1 MRTRGEEG
9 EGEIT
14 GQLALWCF
22 AHWRWRYKRVAPVL
36 QKIARTHCV
45 PFTDNEGHSG
55 AVRTLLSQQRAGCW
69 RNPSG
74 CTCEIS
80 GKKQSSCA
88 E

>member
-1 MRTRGEEG
+1 M
-9 EGEIT
+9 
-14 GQLALWCF
+14 
-22 AHWRWRYKRVAPVL
+22 APVL

-55 AVRTLLSQQRAGCW
+55 AVRTLLSQQRAEGIHPLEDPCW